1 MTRLLHDTAVSR
13 VLVCCALVVS
23 VLAGCGTQDPPESAH
38 IRDTTTLMPP
48 RIASPGDPS
57 CPRDGLWKPCALV
70 SRMVRAGLV
79 LTATGDSTRVAYLTP
94 RGIQYRVGKSA
105 SMLAFFYP
113 DTASATRAFLALD
126 TIRLTPR
133 GDTIGA
139 WPSRPTVI
147 RSANLLVALFDAG
160 GTQAERIGL
169 AITAGAPQAY
179 MVPVVPILPIVPKP

>member
-1 MTRLLHDTAVSR
+1 M
-13 VLVCCALVVS
+13 CCALVVA
-23 VLAGCGTQDPPESAH
+23 VLAGCSTQDRPEAAH
-38 IRDTTTLMPP
+38 IRDTTTLIPP

-57 CPRDGLWKPCALV
+57 CPRDGLWKSCALV

-79 LTATGDSTRVAYLTP
+79 FTATGETTRVAYLKP
-94 RGIQYRVGKSA
+94 RAIHYRVGKNA

-160 GTQAERIGL
+160 GTQAERIAL

-179 MVPVVPILPIVPKP
+179 MAPVLPKAPIP

>member
-1 MTRLLHDTAVSR
+1 
-13 VLVCCALVVS
+13 
-23 VLAGCGTQDPPESAH
+23 
-38 IRDTTTLMPP
+38 
-48 RIASPGDPS
+48 
-57 CPRDGLWKPCALV
+57 
-70 SRMVRAGLV
+70 MVRAGLV
-79 LTATGDSTRVAYLTP
+79 FTATGETTRVAYLKP
-94 RGIQYRVGKSA
+94 RGIRYRVGKNA

-113 DTASATRAFLALD
+113 DTTSATRAFLALD

-160 GTQAERIGL
+160 GTQSERIAL

-179 MVPVVPILPIVPKP
+179 MAPVPPKAPTH